1 MKKQNRV
8 QKGTIIATWG
18 LVALLGGYVCLRFI
32 VNKPSLL
39 SKATPLVVGTA
50 WVQSYGGYFWENDH
64 TVLTF
69 RQTQNRVEAVSVD
82 VLTGGEV
89 LHPQLSKLIAQ
100 SASTDVGYWRLSPDG
115 GRLLWRNVL
124 RMPGPSQWSVSELN
138 GKTQRMTNAV
148 QGGNAAF
155 WAPGT
160 RDWLELR
167 YNDVIAS
174 TIHHERGKDQSLSPL
189 DDSLNFPFAYSPDG
203 RVLSIDQ
210 PDKKRVFGWTE
221 YDLAKRPVA
230 HSSRRITRPE
240 GCETV
245 FEAELSP
252 DGDKVACLFTA
263 PIESG
268 FTKILERFIPNYQ
281 PASEHS
287 ELWVFSRDGAKRHL
301 VGVENGIA
309 ITGVLWT
316 QDSKRISLLGGG
328 KLYTVNPDN

>member
-18 LVALLGGYVCLRFI
+18 LVAFLGGYVCLRFI

-39 SKATPLVVGTA
+39 AKATPLVVGTA

-69 RQTQNRVEAVSVD
+69 RQAQNSVEAVSVD
-82 VLTGGEV
+82 VLNGGET
-89 LHPQLSKLIAQ
+89 LHPRLSKLI
-100 SASTDVGYWRLSPDG
+100 SHSSSNDVGYWRLSPDG

-148 QGGNAAF
+148 QGGNSAF

-174 TIHHERGKDQSLSPL
+174 TIHRERGKDQSLSPL
-189 DDSLNFPFAYSPDG
+189 DESLNFPFAYSPDG

-210 PDKKRVFGWTE
+210 PDKKGVFGWTE
-221 YDLAKRPVA
+221 YDLTKRPVA
-230 HSSRRITRPE
+230 RSSRKIKRPE

-252 DGDKVACLFTA
+252 EGDKVACLFTA

-281 PASEHS
+281 SASEHS

-301 VGVENGIA
+301 VGVENGVA

-316 QDSKRISLLGGG
+316 QDSKRISLLGAG
-328 KLYTVNPDN
+328 KLYTVSPDN